1 MHSIAAAW
9 LVLVLPLLL
18 TPAWAE
24 TLEGHVIH
32 VADGDTITVLDAKH
46 QQLRVRLDGID
57 ARNGGR
63 RSPSGQPSTSLSLFG
78 GRSSPSSGTKKDRYG
93 RLVGN
98 VCVKGMD
105 VGLEQL
111 RAGLA
116 WHYKRFE
123 REQTPENRSRYAK
136 AETMARA
143 ARAGLWQDKEALPP
157 WEWRARQRAS
167 STMNSLNAHR
177 GR

>member
-1 MHSIAAAW
+1 MACFGIAALAH
-9 LVLVLPLLL
+9 P
-18 TPAWAE
+18 
-24 TLEGHVIH
+24 GM
-32 VADGDTITVLDAKH
+32 G
-46 QQLRVRLDGID
+46 RN
-57 ARNGGR
+57 ARGPRYPCGR
-63 RSPSGQPSTSLSLFG
+63 RRHDHRAGREASAASGQARRHRRPERRQAFSKRSTEHLSKLV
-78 GRSSPSSGTKKDRYG
+78 RRQIVTVEWYKNDRYG